1 MQRAAF
7 VILLVAVLT
16 FFAVQLSWG
25 QTPNMENRT
34 HRIGKIGFT
43 ITNYGHIGSDGRACR
58 DPWTGEWAPSAE
70 FPLDSGLEYLFSGY
84 LWAGAIVEGDTLVST
99 ASDGWW
105 DVREVYPNHDDS
117 IFHDQEKCDLR
128 FIATCYDTH
137 SASFVHPD
145 PFDGP
150 HRPIGLKFEQK
161 SYSWADPPNGD
172 FIIIEYEVTNISGRT
187 LTDLYVGLHIDGD
200 VLHIDSSWSP
210 ACLDDI
216 AGYVDWWHSGEDSF
230 KVDATWIADNDGDP
244 RGGQFDDH
252 SPTSVTGIRVLK
264 VPSEDARMSFNWW
277 IPDARPERDWGPQR
291 LETERIFADGNRGT
305 PTGDASR
312 YFVMANGEFDYDQV
326 WTSYRFEGWIAPP
339 PEPLANDIA
348 NGRDS
353 RYLLSYGPFEMAAGE
368 ELSFAVGYICGED
381 FHTDPN
387 GFNPE
392 HPEWTV
398 YNYDDFASTALWVQH
413 LYDSLFVPE
422 LHVEDVQEWLPRE
435 FKLAQNYPNPF
446 NAQTVIDYEL
456 PEGCDVTVEVFN
468 LVGQK
473 VSTLVSG
480 MQQAGR
486 RSVVWEA
493 ADNPSGIYFY
503 RLTAGDFTEARKMML
518 LK

>member
-1 MQRAAF
+1 MQRAAL
-7 VILLVAVLT
+7 VLLSLAVLT
-16 FFAVQLSWG
+16 CFVIESSWG

-34 HRIGKIGFT
+34 HRIGNIGFT
-43 ITNYGHIGSDGRACR
+43 VTNWGQIGSNMRELT
-58 DPWTGEWAPSAE
+58 DPWTGLLAPSAE

-84 LWAGAIVEGDTLVST
+84 LWVGAIVDGDTLVSA

-105 DVREVYPNHDDS
+105 DVREIYPNDDDS

-128 FIATCYDTH
+128 FIATYYDTH
-137 SASFVHPD
+137 TASFVQPD

-161 SYSWADPPNGD
+161 SYSWAEPPNDD
-172 FIIIEYEVTNISGRT
+172 FIIIEYEVTNISGEA
-187 LTDLYVGLHIDGD
+187 LSDLYLGLQIDADAHHLQAGT
-200 VLHIDSSWSP
+200 P
-210 ACLDDI
+210 GAQDDI
-216 AGYVDWWHSGEDSF
+216 AGFVDWWQPGQDSF
-230 KVDATWIADNDGDP
+230 EVDIAWVADNDGDP
-244 RGGQFDDH
+244 TGGQFDDN
-252 SPTSVTGIRVLK
+252 SPTSVTGVKVLK
-264 VPSEDARMSFNWW
+264 PPGQQQEMSFNWW
-277 IPDARPERDWGPQR
+277 ISNVNPQYDWGPQR
-291 LETERIFADGNRGT
+291 VATERIFADGNRGT

-312 YFVMANGEFDYDQV
+312 YFVMSNGEFDYDQV
-326 WTSYRFEGWIAPP
+326 WTSYQFEGWIAPP
-339 PEPLANDIA
+339 PEPMAGDIA
-348 NGRDS
+348 NGYDT

-368 ELSFAVGYICGED
+368 ELSFTVGFICGED

-392 HPEWTV
+392 HPESTV
-398 YNYDDFASTALWVQH
+398 YNYDDFASAALWVQH

-422 LHVEDVQEWLPRE
+422 LHVGDVEDQLPGE

-446 NAQTVIDYEL
+446 NAGTIIDYQL
-456 PEGCDVTVEVFN
+456 PVRCDVRVEVFN

-473 VSTLVSG
+473 VITLVSG
-480 MQQAGR
+480 MQKAGR
-486 RSVVWEA
+486 RSVIWEA